1 MALILWSCFQNGTRY
16 PKGTVEIAYFRQYVG
31 KFSGPRPSA
40 HSYCFG
46 FFFLP
51 SPNILNKEDVG
62 RKYKMRD
69 CPSNPALELSALFRA
84 AGKCP
89 FTFGIQSP
97 YSLQRVSAHQ
107 NDLNNLGKAPGVFSE
122 RALTLSEE
130 RLAVVD
136 LHIRHPPAEGPQT
149 FLISPYQQSG
159 T

>member
-1 MALILWSCFQNGTRY
+1 MRAENTKWGTVPQILLWSLG
-16 PKGTVEIAYFRQYVG
+16 
-31 KFSGPRPSA
+31 
-40 HSYCFG
+40 
-46 FFFLP
+46 
-51 SPNILNKEDVG
+51 
-62 RKYKMRD
+62 
-69 CPSNPALELSALFRA
+69 ALFRA

-159 T
+159 TWEPQGGEGRFPKQS